1 MIVHPCEVFQ
11 WAVLQAAASVI
22 MADNHPSGEISLSQ
36 LSANISSQ
44 LPAWGDTSQLNV
56 SLLDVIYEVEDLAN
70 GSAAQQYRRRH
81 AARTLIP
88 KFADEQE
95 RSP

>member
-1 MIVHPCEVFQ
+1 MVVPEGGHTE
-11 WAVLQAAASVI
+11 
-22 MADNHPSGEISLSQ
+22 GEISLSQ
-36 LSANISSQ
+36 LSSNISSQ
-44 LPAWGDTSQLNV
+44 LPAWGDTTQLNV

-95 RSP
+95 RSPSPSPSPSP